1 MMDQN
6 QAYQWNQYN
15 YDQSQQNLSVDSAR
29 GKSHGHS
36 KSSSHDKDPKNKMSP
51 KVVKK
56 NNNNTLAN
64 NNNNQAPANNNQ
76 HQQAAAAQL
85 QQYPQSA
92 LNQFVPVYMLPPG
105 FAGHPGAFNAALAA
119 HAAQQQQQG
128 GNNSANIQQAQ
139 AAAAAA
145 NSMYQL
151 PTYFWGC
158 SLGY

>member
-51 KVVKK
+51 KIVKK

-64 NNNNQAPANNNQ
+64 NNNNNQAAANNNNQ

-158 SLGY
+158 F